1 MEDILEFLYNK
12 LSEQLNSL
20 IKGKEKKYDETNNL
34 DVLNTVLTL
43 SKTQKELIRLFESS
57 AEEKSVLIYQFSKI
71 SFEECL
77 RNKLIR
83 QGSTINDTKYF
94 IGINGLYQFY
104 ILKNKSI
111 IETFVSID
119 ETRFKNDDISL
130 KVQEKIWCIF
140 LILFGADSVENK
152 FDTTILSH
160 TELERFFDFL
170 MTIEKVIVNNGI
182 KLGKSISWGTGKDK
196 SFRSF
201 ITNNVLLPKTGIYFD
216 RPTNNYF
223 LDLTKRKNAIYLID
237 LILDNYDGAEKILA
251 KDLFKNSLRELTN
264 LMLIDLSIIPK
275 ELNQFIVSEL

>member
-1 MEDILEFLYNK
+1 MEEILEFLYNN
-12 LSEQLNSL
+12 LTEQLNSSL
-20 IKGKEKKYDETNNL
+20 KSKEKKYDETKNL

-71 SFEECL
+71 SFDECVK
-77 RNKLIR
+77 NQLIR

-94 IGINGLYQFY
+94 IGVYGLYQFY
-104 ILKNKSI
+104 LLKNKSI

-119 ETRFKNDDISL
+119 ETRFKNDEISL

-140 LILFGADSVENK
+140 LLLFGADSVENK

-160 TELERFFDFL
+160 IELDRYFNFL
-170 MTIEKVIVNNGI
+170 KSIEKVIINNGI

-237 LILDNYDGAEKILA
+237 LLLDNYDGAEKILA

-275 ELNQFIVSEL
+275 ELNEFILSEL

>member
-1 MEDILEFLYNK
+1 MVEILEFLYNN

-20 IKGKEKKYDETNNL
+20 LRGKEKKYDETNNL

-43 SKTQKELIRLFESS
+43 SKSQKEIIRLFESS
-57 AEEKSVLIYQFSKI
+57 AAEKSVLIYQFSKT
-71 SFEECL
+71 SFEECIS
-77 RNKLIR
+77 NKLIR

-94 IGINGLYQFY
+94 IGIYGLYHLY

-111 IETFVSID
+111 VETFVSID
-119 ETRFKNDDISL
+119 EARFKNEEISL

-140 LILFGADSVENK
+140 LLLFGADSTENK

-160 TELERFFDFL
+160 NELERFFNFL
-170 MTIEKVIVNNGI
+170 ITIEKVMTNNGI

-223 LDLTKRKNAIYLID
+223 LELTKRKNAIYLID

-275 ELNQFIVSEL
+275 DLNQFILSEL